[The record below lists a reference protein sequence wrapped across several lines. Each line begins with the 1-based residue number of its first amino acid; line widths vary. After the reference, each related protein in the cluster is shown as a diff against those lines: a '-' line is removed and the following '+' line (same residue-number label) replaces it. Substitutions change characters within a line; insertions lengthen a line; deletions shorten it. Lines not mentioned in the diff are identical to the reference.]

1 MCGKNTTTGVFFLI
15 LVEIYRRRNLMLAKE
30 LISEIIPSLKT
41 SDTGQTAL
49 NWMEIF
55 RISHLPIVNNQD
67 FLGLISDADIFDM
80 NQPEEPIGNH
90 KLTLFKPYVLT
101 EQHLYEV
108 IGLAARLKLS
118 VIPVLDENNHF
129 KGVIT
134 TSDLIKYIAGV
145 SSMDQP
151 GGIIVLEVLERD
163 YSLSQIAQIIE
174 GNSIK
179 VLSMY
184 ITSPPESTRLEVT
197 VKVNSSDLSSV
208 IRTFERY
215 NYEVKTWVSSDD
227 NLDRFYTE
235 RFDMFM
241 KYLNI

>member
-1 MCGKNTTTGVFFLI
+1 MI
-15 LVEIYRRRNLMLAKE
+15 AID
-30 LISEIIPSLKT
+30 LISEVIPSLKT
-41 SDTGQTAL
+41 SDPGQTAL

-67 FLGLISDADIFDM
+67 FLGLISDADIYDM
-80 NQPEEPIGNH
+80 NQPDEPVGNH
-90 KLTLFKPYVLT
+90 ALTLFKPYVT
-101 EQHLYEV
+101 ADQHIFEV

-118 VIPVLDENNHF
+118 VVPVLDNKNHY

-134 TSDLIKYIAGV
+134 TSDLIRHIAGL

-151 GGIIVLEVLERD
+151 GGIIVLELIERD
-163 YSLSQIAQIIE
+163 YSLSQIAQIVE
-174 GNSIK
+174 GNNVK

-184 ITSPPESTRLEVT
+184 ITSPPESTKLEVT
-197 VKVNSSDLSSV
+197 LKVNTSDLASV

-215 NYEVKTWVSSDD
+215 NYEVKTWVTSNDSMDQ
-227 NLDRFYTE
+227 FYSE
-235 RFDMFM
+235 RFDLLM

>member
-1 MCGKNTTTGVFFLI
+1 MVAND
-15 LVEIYRRRNLMLAKE
+15 

-67 FLGLISDADIFDM
+67 FLGLISDIDIYDM

-90 KLTLFKPYVLT
+90 ELTLLKPFVT
-101 EQHLYEV
+101 DEQHLFEV
-108 IGLAARLKLS
+108 VGLAARLKLS
-118 VIPVLDENNHF
+118 VVPVLDTHNHY

-134 TSDLIKYIAGV
+134 TSELIRHIAGI

-151 GGIIVLEVLERD
+151 GGIIVLEMIERD
-163 YSLSQIAQIIE
+163 YSLTQIAQIVESNNIR
-174 GNSIK
+174 

-184 ITSPPESTRLEVT
+184 ITSPRDSTRLEVT
-197 VKVNSSDLSSV
+197 LKVNTTDLLAL

-215 NYEVKTWVSSDD
+215 NYDIKTWVTTDD
-227 NLDRFYTE
+227 SIDRFYSE
-235 RFDMFM
+235 RFDLLM
-241 KYLNI
+241 KYLNM